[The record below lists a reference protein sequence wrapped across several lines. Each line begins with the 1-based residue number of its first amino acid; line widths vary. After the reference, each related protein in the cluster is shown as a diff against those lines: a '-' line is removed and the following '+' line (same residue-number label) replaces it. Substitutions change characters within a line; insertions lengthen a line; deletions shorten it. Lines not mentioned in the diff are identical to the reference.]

1 MPVPNKAYNG
11 LTWTECQ
18 PLLLIISCIVESRPA
33 DQLSTGKDAAV
44 TAYAL
49 SSSAPI
55 ATPHVSR
62 LPLVVVAYLRHDF
75 SFLSEYTA
83 HVMS

>member
-11 LTWTECQ
+11 RTWTECQ
-18 PLLLIISCIVESRPA
+18 PLLLMTSCIVQSRQLISSA
-33 DQLSTGKDAAV
+33 LATMQLSI
-44 TAYAL
+44 AYAL
-49 SSSAPI
+49 TSLAPI

-62 LPLVVVAYLRHDF
+62 LPLVVLAYLRRDL